1 MSSDILLE
9 EIREN
14 SKGFTGNF
22 LTKQLEASSEKTKE
36 KINSII
42 LAEHVK
48 LNSLKR
54 QHELVNKL
62 KSEMSGRVSEI
73 RNGIRDLEAGNTAI
87 GETIKGQIAK
97 VDELEKNKDK
107 LKVQFEDV
115 LARLH
120 AKKSDEAL
128 SAIQR
133 EYVWELITKIVALRK
148 VLSPYF
154 GGVMG
159 TSSNAEKDKRDMDYL
174 SMRIDQNESLI
185 RSAERHLSEFLWN
198 RDSG

>member
-22 LTKQLEASSEKTKE
+22 LTKQFEASSEKTKE

-73 RNGIRDLEAGNTAI
+73 QNGIRGLEAGNTAI

-120 AKKSDEAL
+120 AKMSDEAL

-133 EYVWELITKIVALRK
+133 EYVWELITKIVELRK

-185 RSAERHLSEFLWN
+185 RSAERHLSELLRN